1 MKKKK
6 EAAPVLRPRHVLIG
20 ISVGDDQVEANRLM
34 RVVAAALD
42 KALPPKTP
50 TYMTTVDALPHEL
63 VRR

>member
-6 EAAPVLRPRHVLIG
+6 EAVPRPRHVLIG
-20 ISVGDDQVEANRLM
+20 VSTGHDQVEANRVM
-34 RVVAAALD
+34 RVIAEALD

-50 TYMTTVDALPHEL
+50 TYMTTVDALPHSL